1 MILFTELFSHN
12 LYYLLFITTFLG
24 QYLMKFKC
32 FNSTSFH
39 HMYREINGK
48 SDGLSKAG
56 LQLENGQWHIQ
67 ELKDSQHSAYFHP
80 TLF

>member
-1 MILFTELFSHN
+1 MILFTDLFSHN

-32 FNSTSFH
+32 FIH
-39 HMYREINGK
+39 HMYKEVNGK
-48 SDGLSKAG
+48 SYGLSKAG